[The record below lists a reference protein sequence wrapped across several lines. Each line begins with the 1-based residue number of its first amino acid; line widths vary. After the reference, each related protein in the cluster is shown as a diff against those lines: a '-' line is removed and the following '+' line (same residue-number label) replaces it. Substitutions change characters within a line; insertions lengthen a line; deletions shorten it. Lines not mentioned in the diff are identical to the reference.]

1 MESDP
6 FPGHSIRT
14 LLFLASDATAWL
26 PYAVVFVLLLLG
38 SSLSSA
44 TEVAFFSLTPKELE
58 ALRKSSSKSD
68 QRILHLLRHPRSLLA
83 AILVANNIFNVSIVL
98 VATMLLND
106 IQSVVGWEPW
116 FRFLIEVLVVTSL
129 ILFFGEVT
137 PKIFASHHPLTTA
150 RRLLFFTH
158 LTSRILHPITWLLTR
173 TTQFLEKPMNT
184 DTEQVSLQDLRQVI
198 DLTSDK
204 ESPEEEKDILKGIV
218 NFGNISV
225 RSILKSRVDVKYISI
240 GMPFSEVIAYINEC
254 GYSRLPVVE
263 QSLDQVK
270 GILYV
275 KDLLALLPMEGN
287 PEWQSLIRPA
297 YFVPESKKIDD
308 LLDDFKAKRLHIAI
322 VVDEYGGAS
331 GIVTLEDV
339 LEEIFGDIKDEYDE
353 EEELWSQLS
362 PTEWRLDGSIL
373 LNDLVRITDL
383 PESQF
388 EAVRGDN
395 DSLAGL
401 ILEINGTFPVTGQ
414 EIKINN
420 LIFIIE
426 SVNPKRIHKIRMVIL
441 PDTEEDE

>member
-6 FPGHSIRT
+6 FPGYSIRT

-26 PYAVVFVLLLLG
+26 PYAVVFFLLLLG

-362 PTEWRLDGSIL
+362 PTEWRLDGSVL
-373 LNDLVRITDL
+373 LNDLVRIADL

-388 EAVRGDN
+388 ESIRGDN

-401 ILEINGTFPVTGQ
+401 ILEINGTFPTNGQ
-414 EIKINN
+414 EIKIDN

-426 SVNPKRIHKIRMVIL
+426 SVNTKRIHKIRMVIL
-441 PDTEEDE
+441 PDPEENE

>member
-1 MESDP
+1 M
-6 FPGHSIRT
+6 
-14 LLFLASDATAWL
+14 
-26 PYAVVFVLLLLG
+26 
-38 SSLSSA
+38 SSA

-58 ALRKSSSKSD
+58 VLRKSSSKSD
-68 QRILHLLRHPRSLLA
+68 QKILHLLRQPRSLLA
-83 AILVANNIFNVSIVL
+83 AILVANNIFNVGIVL

-116 FRFLIEVLVVTSL
+116 FRFLIEVLAVTSL

-150 RRLLFFTH
+150 RRLLLFTH

-173 TTQFLEKPMNT
+173 TTQFLEKPMNN

-240 GMPFSEVIAYINEC
+240 GMSFSEVINYINEC

-362 PTEWRLDGSIL
+362 PTEWRLDGSVL
-373 LNDLVRITDL
+373 LNDLVRIADL

-388 EAVRGDN
+388 ESIRGDN

-401 ILEINGTFPVTGQ
+401 ILEINGTFPTNGQ
-414 EIKINN
+414 EIKIDN

-426 SVNPKRIHKIRMVIL
+426 SVNTKRIHKIRMVIL
-441 PDTEEDE
+441 PDPEENE